1 MAGMK
6 GVNSDVAFDYIRKRI
21 LNGEYPPGRG
31 LATIALA
38 AEIGVSRTPV
48 RDALR
53 QLESDGLVTIQPRL
67 GASVTRLSL
76 KEYRELCELRLALES
91 HAARL
96 AAINRTDTDLFEIGQ
111 AVESMRRI
119 TKAIATSADE
129 GRLTAELGREDVR
142 FHVAIIS
149 AAKNALMKKEILRL
163 HLINRVVL
171 APSPGSDPES
181 ESKAGRDAHRRRVLQ
196 SHEAIFRAVDRQEA
210 NAAHAAMEEHI
221 QDIIDRSVR
230 TVAGAEAGQTG
241 KELSEE
247 ELSYSL

>member
-1 MAGMK
+1 MK
-6 GVNSDVAFDYIRKRI
+6 SVNSDVAYDYIQKRI

-31 LATIALA
+31 LATITLA
-38 AEIGVSRTPV
+38 EEIGVSRTPV

-53 QLESDGLVTIQPRL
+53 QLESDGLVAIQPRL
-67 GASVTRLSL
+67 GASVTRLRL
-76 KEYRELCELRLALES
+76 EEYRELCELRLALES

-96 AAINRTDTDLFEIGQ
+96 AAINRTDTDLREIGQ
-111 AVESMRRI
+111 ALEAMRRL
-119 TKAIATSADE
+119 TKAIATAGDE
-129 GRLTAELGREDVR
+129 RRLTAEMGREDVR
-142 FHVAIIS
+142 FHLAIIS
-149 AAKNALMKKEILRL
+149 AAKNALMKREILRL

-171 APSPGSDPES
+171 GFSPGNDPES

-196 SHEAIFRAVDRQEA
+196 SHDAIFRAVEQREA
-210 NAAHAAMEEHI
+210 KAAHAAMEEHI
-221 QDIIDRSVR
+221 QDIINRSVR